1 MFKKDSWQGMFKLSR
16 TSNYAI
22 WDRDDNKFKTIKH
35 VARWRDIWNNSTKLL
50 LFGRKLHQENP
61 NWEINSDIVELD
73 LPKRINNLKN
83 IIEHFWKRWCFKYV
97 TSLRECQE
105 FKNRK
110 ICYFLQKKWSC
121 VIIRRKA
128 AHTKMV
134 ATHPAITCWK
144 LRIETLEQSVKYVQ
158 S

>member
-1 MFKKDSWQGMFKLSR
+1 M
-16 TSNYAI
+16 
-22 WDRDDNKFKTIKH
+22 
-35 VARWRDIWNNSTKLL
+35 
-50 LFGRKLHQENP
+50 
-61 NWEINSDIVELD
+61 
-73 LPKRINNLKN
+73 PK
-83 IIEHFWKRWCFKYV
+83 
-97 TSLRECQE
+97 E

-110 ICYFLQKKWSC
+110 ISYFLQKKWSC

-128 AHTKMV
+128 ARTKMA